1 MRWNVNLDKVRP
13 SINYQGTDLMEQ
25 INEINWITDETVT
38 ANFGDKRLN
47 NRFKSILQT
56 FGSKP
61 NESIPASC
69 KGWSETLAAYRFF
82 DNDKVTADKILS
94 PHYAATIQRI
104 QNEKTILLIQDTT
117 EINYNNRSP
126 VNGLGPLSSDKEQGL
141 HLHSLI
147 AVTPER
153 LCLGSVHAD
162 MWVRTELGKKK
173 DRSQKPIEEKESF
186 RWLEG
191 YRISNAVA
199 KQAINTEIITITDRE
214 GDIFEIFV
222 EAIDARKEEVGAHF
236 IIRSSANRKLNES
249 EKKLWDDVHDST
261 ALGSIEFEIPAAK
274 NRQARK
280 VTQEVRAKEIK
291 LRPPSRKGLKL
302 PEVKLNIVHCVELK
316 PPKGEKP
323 LEWLLLTSLRIDSTE
338 EIFKVIKYYLC
349 RWEVEI
355 FFKILKSGCKIEE
368 LQLQDYKRLEPC
380 IALYMIIAWRVLY
393 LVMLGR
399 KCPELPCNIVFD
411 ENEWKA
417 VYAITQKKL
426 PPSKPPLLGEIIIMV
441 AVLGGFL
448 NRKHDG
454 YPGPKVI
461 WRGIQRTRDLAIA
474 WETYQYLQKGGDT
487 CV

>member
-1 MRWNVNLDKVRP
+1 
-13 SINYQGTDLMEQ
+13 MEQ

-38 ANFGDKRLN
+38 VNFGDTRLN
-47 NRFKSILQT
+47 NRFKGLLQT

-61 NESIPASC
+61 HESIPASC
-69 KGWSETLAAYRFF
+69 NGWSETLAAYRFF
-82 DNDKVTADKILS
+82 DNDKVTAERILS
-94 PHYAATIQRI
+94 PHYAATVQRV

-117 EINYNNRSP
+117 EINYNNRDP
-126 VNGLGPLSSDKEQGL
+126 VQGLGPLSSDKEQGL
-141 HLHSLI
+141 HLHPLI
-147 AVTPER
+147 AVTPGR
-153 LCLGSVHAD
+153 LCLGCVNAE

-173 DRSQKPIEEKESF
+173 DCYQKPIEEKESF

-191 YRISNAVA
+191 YRISNSIA
-199 KQAINTEIITITDRE
+199 KQAINTEVIAITDRE

-222 EAIDARKEEVGAHF
+222 EAIDARKEDVSAHF

-249 EKKLWDDVHDST
+249 EKKLWNDVGSSRI
-261 ALGSIEFEIPAAK
+261 LGSIEFEIPATK
-274 NRQARK
+274 TRQARK
-280 VTQEVRAKEIK
+280 VTQRVRAKEVK
-291 LRPPSRKGLKL
+291 LRAPSRKGLKL
-302 PEVKLNIVHCVELK
+302 PEVKLNIVHCIEVN
-316 PPKGEKP
+316 PPKGEEP
-323 LEWLLLTSLRIDSTE
+323 LEWLLLTSLPIDNTE
-338 EIFKVIKYYLC
+338 QAFKVIEYYLC

-355 FFKILKSGCKIEE
+355 FFKILKSGCQIEE
-368 LQLQDYKRLEPC
+368 LQFKDYKRLEPC

-399 KCPELPCNIVFD
+399 KCPELPCNVVFD

-426 PPSKPPLLGEIIIMV
+426 PPSNPPPLSEIIIMV

-448 NRKHDG
+448 NRKYDG
-454 YPGPKVI
+454 HPGPKVI

-474 WETYQYLQKGGDT
+474 WETYQYLQKSSDT